1 MKMERNRL
9 VISSWV
15 CYDFANSPF
24 TTLVLTFVYATYF
37 TQAIAS
43 DPITGTVLWSR
54 AIAFSALIVGV
65 CSPVLGAFSDQLGN
79 RKTFLLLST
88 VVCAASTAG
97 LYGVFPGQVVAAFIL
112 VVIANTAYE
121 FGMVFY
127 NAFLIDIAPRN
138 RLGRISGYGWGLGY
152 LGGVL
157 ALVLTLVT
165 LIQPDIPWFGLTK
178 DSGQNIRATNI
189 LVAIW
194 LIIFTL
200 PFFIWVPKQKIR
212 LKQKKEVF
220 KNTIAELRMT
230 LSEIITLREVT
241 RFLLARFIYNN
252 GLVTIFVFGG
262 IYAAETFDFSLE
274 EVLIFGIV
282 INIAAG
288 SGAFMM
294 GHLDDFWGGKKTVIF
309 SLVGLLVATFIAV
322 IASSK
327 AWLWVA
333 GMIIGIFSG
342 PNQSASR
349 SLMARLAPPCA
360 EAQFFGFYAFL
371 GKFTSFLG
379 PLALGI
385 ITQWTGSQRWGVLS
399 ILVMFF
405 VGLLIMLPL
414 NEQEGMRRVERAIN

>member
-1 MKMERNRL
+1 MIFLPSR
-9 VISSWV
+9 
-15 CYDFANSPF
+15 
-24 TTLVLTFVYATYF
+24 
-37 TQAIAS
+37 
-43 DPITGTVLWSR
+43 IT
-54 AIAFSALIVGV
+54 
-65 CSPVLGAFSDQLGN
+65 
-79 RKTFLLLST
+79 
-88 VVCAASTAG
+88 
-97 LYGVFPGQVVAAFIL
+97 
-112 VVIANTAYE
+112 
-121 FGMVFY
+121 
-127 NAFLIDIAPRN
+127 
-138 RLGRISGYGWGLGY
+138 
-152 LGGVL
+152 L

-220 KNTIAELRMT
+220 KNTISELRMT

-360 EAQFFGFYAFL
+360 EAQFFGFYAFS